1 MIDNILFAVD
11 AFVNVDRT
19 TGISNSDLIASQN
32 SQNFVY
38 FGILTLAMGA
48 IGFMFKLVFDRFDKV
63 DKQFEKVDKQFEK
76 VDKQFEKV
84 DKQFEEARDQR
95 HNLEIKLT
103 EIKQALIYTKAAEQN
118 VPPEQVTAQVEAAA
132 RTELGLDQEQNS

>member
-76 VDKQFEKV
+76 VDKQFE
-84 DKQFEEARDQR
+84 EARDQR